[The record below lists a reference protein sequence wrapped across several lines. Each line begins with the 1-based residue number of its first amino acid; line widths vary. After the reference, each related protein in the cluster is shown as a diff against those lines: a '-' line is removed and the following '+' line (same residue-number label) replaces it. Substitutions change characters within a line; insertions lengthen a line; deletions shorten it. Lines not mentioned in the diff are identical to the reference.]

1 MKNKRM
7 KGIEQL
13 NRKYGR
19 IFVLP
24 WVIGMLL
31 FYIIPLVQ
39 SFLFSVSEVS
49 VYSGGIKLDFIGF
62 SRYKSLI
69 LTDPDYTALVKEALL
84 SFLYSLPVIILLS
97 MVLALLLNQK
107 FRGRLVFRSLYFLP
121 VIISTGVVINLL
133 FSTTSSDLSNIGVS
147 ESYSSNMFDVE
158 DIIEWLGLTGGI
170 AEYISLIISK
180 VFDLIWKCGIQTV
193 LFIAGL
199 QSVDRSLYEAGAMDG
214 IKSRWHELWYIPLPA
229 MKPQLLFGAVL
240 SISSSFSVSTV
251 CNTLC
256 GFPSTDY
263 AAHTI
268 VAHLEDYGTIRFDM
282 GYACAIATLLFLL
295 MIGTNKL
302 VNILLRRVGD

>member
-1 MKNKRM
+1 MKNKKM

-24 WVIGMLL
+24 WVIGMLI

-39 SFLFSVSEVS
+39 SFLFSVSNVS
-49 VYSGGIKLDFIGF
+49 VYSGGIDLEFVGFI
-62 SRYKSLI
+62 RYKNL
-69 LTDPDYTALVKEALL
+69 LMADPYYTSIVKDAIV

-97 MVLALLLNQK
+97 IVLALLLNQK
-107 FRGRLVFRSLYFLP
+107 FRGRLFFRSLYFLP
-121 VIISTGVVINLL
+121 VIISTGVVIKLL

-180 VFDLIWKCGIQTV
+180 VFDLVWKCGIQTV

-199 QSVDRSLYEAGAMDG
+199 QSVPASLYEASRVEGATKWEEFWFITFPML
-214 IKSRWHELWYIPLPA
+214 SNVTLLVSVFTMVELITDTNV
-229 MKPQLLFGAVL
+229 QLV
-240 SISSSFSVSTV
+240 SEVYSSMTAGVYDT
-251 CNTLC
+251 
-256 GFPSTDY
+256 PSTRMWMY
-263 AAHTI
+263 FIIAGG
-268 VAHLEDYGTIRFDM
+268 VM
-282 GYACAIATLLFLL
+282 GLLIFLYNRIL
-295 MIGTNKL
+295 MK
-302 VNILLRRVGD
+302 RWEA

>member
-1 MKNKRM
+1 MKKTDFSEIFKQMKR
-7 KGIEQL
+7 KRAG
-13 NRKYGR
+13 YA
-19 IFVLP
+19 FAAP
-24 WVIGMLL
+24 FMLL
-31 FYIIPLVQ
+31 FSLFTVLPVCISIFYGFTYYNVLETPEFCGLDNYMNLFLHDDVFITAIKNTFVFAVITGPVSYVLCLLFAWFINELNRVLRTLFTILFYVPSISGGAYSIFLIIFSRDRYGLINGFLMKWGFISEPIAWFQDTRYMLGIVIVVSLWMSLGT
-39 SFLFSVSEVS
+39 SFL
-49 VYSGGIKLDFIGF
+49 
-62 SRYKSLI
+62 
-69 LTDPDYTALVKEALL
+69 A
-84 SFLYSLPVIILLS
+84 
-97 MVLALLLNQK
+97 
-107 FRGRLVFRSLYFLP
+107 
-121 VIISTGVVINLL
+121 
-133 FSTTSSDLSNIGVS
+133 
-147 ESYSSNMFDVE
+147 
-158 DIIEWLGLTGGI
+158 
-170 AEYISLIISK
+170 
-180 VFDLIWKCGIQTV
+180 
-193 LFIAGL
+193 FIAGL

-214 IKSRWHELWYIPLPA
+214 IKSRWHELWYITLPA

>member
-107 FRGRLVFRSLYFLP
+107 FRGRLFFRSLYFLP

-199 QSVDRSLYEAGAMDG
+199 QSVPSSLYEASRVEGATKWEEFWFITFPML
-214 IKSRWHELWYIPLPA
+214 SRVTLLVAVFTMVELITDTNVEL
-229 MKPQLLFGAVL
+229 
-240 SISSSFSVSTV
+240 VSNVYNSMTAGV
-251 CNTLC
+251 YDN
-256 GFPSTDY
+256 PSTMMWMY
-263 AAHTI
+263 FIIAGGVIGLLI
-268 VAHLEDYGTIRFDM
+268 VLYNRI
-282 GYACAIATLLFLL
+282 L
-295 MIGTNKL
+295 M
-302 VNILLRRVGD
+302 RRWEN

>member
-107 FRGRLVFRSLYFLP
+107 FRGRLFFRSLYFLP

-199 QSVDRSLYEAGAMDG
+199 QSVPASLYEASKVEGATKWEEFWFITFPML
-214 IKSRWHELWYIPLPA
+214 SRVTLLVSVFTMVELITDTNVEL
-229 MKPQLLFGAVL
+229 
-240 SISSSFSVSTV
+240 VSNVYNSMTAGV
-251 CNTLC
+251 YDN
-256 GFPSTDY
+256 PSTMMWMY
-263 AAHTI
+263 FI
-268 VAHLEDYGTIRFDM
+268 VAGGVI
-282 GYACAIATLLFLL
+282 GLLIVLYNRIL
-295 MIGTNKL
+295 MRCWEN
-302 VNILLRRVGD
+302 

>member
-39 SFLFSVSEVS
+39 SFLFSVSDVS

-107 FRGRLVFRSLYFLP
+107 FRGRLFFRSLYFLP

-147 ESYSSNMFDVE
+147 ENYSSNMFDVE

-199 QSVDRSLYEAGAMDG
+199 QSVPVSLYEASKVEGATKWEEFWFITFPMLLRVTLLV
-214 IKSRWHELWYIPLPA
+214 SVFTMVELITDTNVEL
-229 MKPQLLFGAVL
+229 
-240 SISSSFSVSTV
+240 VSNVYNSMTAGV
-251 CNTLC
+251 YDN
-256 GFPSTDY
+256 PSTMMWMY
-263 AAHTI
+263 FI
-268 VAHLEDYGTIRFDM
+268 VAGGVI
-282 GYACAIATLLFLL
+282 GLLIVLYNRIL
-295 MIGTNKL
+295 M
-302 VNILLRRVGD
+302 RRWEN

>member
-1 MKNKRM
+1 MKNKKM

-24 WVIGMLL
+24 WVIGMLV

-39 SFLFSVSEVS
+39 SFLFSVSDVS
-49 VYSGGIKLDFIGF
+49 VYSGGIKLDFIGLT
-62 SRYKSLI
+62 RYKKLLLS
-69 LTDPDYTALVKEALL
+69 DPDYTNLVKEAMVY
-84 SFLYSLPVIILLS
+84 FLYSLPVIILLS
-97 MVLALLLNQK
+97 IVLALLLNQK
-107 FRGRLVFRSLYFLP
+107 FRGRLFFRALYFLP

-199 QSVDRSLYEAGAMDG
+199 QSVPASLYEASRVEGATKWEEFWFITFPML
-214 IKSRWHELWYIPLPA
+214 SRVTLLVAVFTMVELITDTNVRL
-229 MKPQLLFGAVL
+229 
-240 SISSSFSVSTV
+240 VSDVYNSMTAGV
-251 CNTLC
+251 YDN
-256 GFPSTDY
+256 PSTMMWMY
-263 AAHTI
+263 FI
-268 VAHLEDYGTIRFDM
+268 
-282 GYACAIATLLFLL
+282 IAGGVIGLLIILYNRLL
-295 MIGTNKL
+295 MK
-302 VNILLRRVGD
+302 RWEA

>member
-1 MKNKRM
+1 MKNKKM

-107 FRGRLVFRSLYFLP
+107 FRGRLFFRSLYFLP

-199 QSVDRSLYEAGAMDG
+199 QSVPASLYEASKVEGATKWEEFWFITFPML
-214 IKSRWHELWYIPLPA
+214 SRVTLLVSVFTMVELITDTNVEL
-229 MKPQLLFGAVL
+229 
-240 SISSSFSVSTV
+240 VSNVYNSMTAGV
-251 CNTLC
+251 YDN
-256 GFPSTDY
+256 PSTMMWMY
-263 AAHTI
+263 FI
-268 VAHLEDYGTIRFDM
+268 VAGGVI
-282 GYACAIATLLFLL
+282 GLLIVLYNRIL
-295 MIGTNKL
+295 M
-302 VNILLRRVGD
+302 RRWEN

>member
-107 FRGRLVFRSLYFLP
+107 FRGRLFFRSLYFLP

-199 QSVDRSLYEAGAMDG
+199 QSVPASLYEASKVEGATKWEEFWFITFPML
-214 IKSRWHELWYIPLPA
+214 SRVTLLVSVFTMVELITDTNVEL
-229 MKPQLLFGAVL
+229 
-240 SISSSFSVSTV
+240 VSNVYNSMTAGV
-251 CNTLC
+251 YDN
-256 GFPSTDY
+256 PSTMMWMY
-263 AAHTI
+263 FI
-268 VAHLEDYGTIRFDM
+268 VAGGVI
-282 GYACAIATLLFLL
+282 GLLIVLYNRIL
-295 MIGTNKL
+295 M
-302 VNILLRRVGD
+302 RRWEN

>member
-107 FRGRLVFRSLYFLP
+107 FRGRLFFRSLYFLP

-147 ESYSSNMFDVE
+147 ENYSSNMFDVE

-199 QSVDRSLYEAGAMDG
+199 QSVPVSLYEASKVEGATKWEEFWFITFPML
-214 IKSRWHELWYIPLPA
+214 SRVTLLVSVFTMVELITDTNVEL
-229 MKPQLLFGAVL
+229 
-240 SISSSFSVSTV
+240 VSNVYNSMTAGV
-251 CNTLC
+251 YDN
-256 GFPSTDY
+256 PSTMMWMY
-263 AAHTI
+263 FI
-268 VAHLEDYGTIRFDM
+268 VAGGVI
-282 GYACAIATLLFLL
+282 GLLIVLYNRIL
-295 MIGTNKL
+295 M
-302 VNILLRRVGD
+302 RRWEN

>member
-24 WVIGMLL
+24 WVIGMLV

-39 SFLFSVSEVS
+39 SFLFSVSDVS
-49 VYSGGIKLDFIGF
+49 VYSGGIKLDFVGLT
-62 SRYKSLI
+62 RYKKL
-69 LTDPDYTALVKEALL
+69 LLADPDYTALVKEALI

-107 FRGRLVFRSLYFLP
+107 FRGRLFFRSLYFLP

-147 ESYSSNMFDVE
+147 ESYSANMFDVE

-199 QSVDRSLYEAGAMDG
+199 QSVPSSLYEASRVEGATKWEEFWFITFPML
-214 IKSRWHELWYIPLPA
+214 SRVTLLVAVFTMVELITDTNVEL
-229 MKPQLLFGAVL
+229 
-240 SISSSFSVSTV
+240 VSNVYNSMTAGV
-251 CNTLC
+251 YDN
-256 GFPSTDY
+256 PSTMMWMY
-263 AAHTI
+263 FIIAGGVIGLLI
-268 VAHLEDYGTIRFDM
+268 VLYNRI
-282 GYACAIATLLFLL
+282 L
-295 MIGTNKL
+295 M
-302 VNILLRRVGD
+302 RRWEN

>member
-107 FRGRLVFRSLYFLP
+107 FRGRLFFRSLYFLP

-199 QSVDRSLYEAGAMDG
+199 QSVPVSLYEASKVEGATKWEEFWFITFPML
-214 IKSRWHELWYIPLPA
+214 SRVTLLVSVFTMVELITDTNVEL
-229 MKPQLLFGAVL
+229 
-240 SISSSFSVSTV
+240 VSNVYNSMTAGV
-251 CNTLC
+251 YDN
-256 GFPSTDY
+256 PSTMMWMY
-263 AAHTI
+263 FI
-268 VAHLEDYGTIRFDM
+268 VAGGVI
-282 GYACAIATLLFLL
+282 GLLIVLYNRIL
-295 MIGTNKL
+295 M
-302 VNILLRRVGD
+302 RRWEN

>member
-49 VYSGGIKLDFIGF
+49 VYSGGIKLDLIGF

-107 FRGRLVFRSLYFLP
+107 FRGRLFFRSLYFLP

-199 QSVDRSLYEAGAMDG
+199 QSVPASLYEASKVEGATKWEEFWFITFPML
-214 IKSRWHELWYIPLPA
+214 SRVTLLVSVFTMVELITDTNVEL
-229 MKPQLLFGAVL
+229 
-240 SISSSFSVSTV
+240 VSNVYNSMTAGV
-251 CNTLC
+251 YDN
-256 GFPSTDY
+256 PSTMMWMY
-263 AAHTI
+263 FI
-268 VAHLEDYGTIRFDM
+268 VAGGVI
-282 GYACAIATLLFLL
+282 GLLIVLYNRIL
-295 MIGTNKL
+295 M
-302 VNILLRRVGD
+302 RRWEN

>member
-39 SFLFSVSEVS
+39 SFLFSVSKVS

-107 FRGRLVFRSLYFLP
+107 FRGRLFFRSLYFLP

-199 QSVDRSLYEAGAMDG
+199 QSVPASLYEASKVEGATKWEEFWFITFPML
-214 IKSRWHELWYIPLPA
+214 SRVTLLVSVFTMVELITDTNVEL
-229 MKPQLLFGAVL
+229 
-240 SISSSFSVSTV
+240 VSNVYNSMTAGV
-251 CNTLC
+251 YDN
-256 GFPSTDY
+256 PSTMMWMY
-263 AAHTI
+263 FI
-268 VAHLEDYGTIRFDM
+268 VAGGVI
-282 GYACAIATLLFLL
+282 GLLIVLYNRIL
-295 MIGTNKL
+295 M
-302 VNILLRRVGD
+302 RRWEN

>member
-107 FRGRLVFRSLYFLP
+107 FRGRLFFRSLYFLP

-199 QSVDRSLYEAGAMDG
+199 QSVPASLYEASKVEGATKWEEFWFITFPML
-214 IKSRWHELWYIPLPA
+214 SRVTLLVSVFTMVELITDTNVEL
-229 MKPQLLFGAVL
+229 
-240 SISSSFSVSTV
+240 VSNVYNSMTAGV
-251 CNTLC
+251 YDN
-256 GFPSTDY
+256 PSTMMWMY
-263 AAHTI
+263 FI
-268 VAHLEDYGTIRFDM
+268 
-282 GYACAIATLLFLL
+282 
-295 MIGTNKL
+295 IG
-302 VNILLRRVGD
+302 

>member
-107 FRGRLVFRSLYFLP
+107 FRGRLFFRSLYFLP

-158 DIIEWLGLTGGI
+158 DIIEWLVLTGGI

-199 QSVDRSLYEAGAMDG
+199 QSVPVSLYEASKVEGATKWEEFWFITFPML
-214 IKSRWHELWYIPLPA
+214 SRVTLLVSVFTMVELITDTNVEL
-229 MKPQLLFGAVL
+229 
-240 SISSSFSVSTV
+240 VSNVYNSMTAGV
-251 CNTLC
+251 YDN
-256 GFPSTDY
+256 PSTMMWMY
-263 AAHTI
+263 FI
-268 VAHLEDYGTIRFDM
+268 VAGGVI
-282 GYACAIATLLFLL
+282 GLLIVLYNRIL
-295 MIGTNKL
+295 M
-302 VNILLRRVGD
+302 RRWEN

>member
-24 WVIGMLL
+24 WVIGMLV

-39 SFLFSVSEVS
+39 SFLFSVSDVS
-49 VYSGGIKLDFIGF
+49 VYSGGIKLDFVGLT
-62 SRYKSLI
+62 RYKKL
-69 LTDPDYTALVKEALL
+69 LLADPDYTALVKEALI

-107 FRGRLVFRSLYFLP
+107 FRGRLFFRSLYFLP

-147 ESYSSNMFDVE
+147 ESYSANMFDVE

-170 AEYISLIISK
+170 AEYISLVISK

-199 QSVDRSLYEAGAMDG
+199 QSVPSSLYEASRVEGATKWEEFWFITFPML
-214 IKSRWHELWYIPLPA
+214 SRVTLLVAVFTMVELITDTNVEL
-229 MKPQLLFGAVL
+229 
-240 SISSSFSVSTV
+240 VSNVYNSMTAGV
-251 CNTLC
+251 YDN
-256 GFPSTDY
+256 PSTMMWMY
-263 AAHTI
+263 FIIAGGVIGLLI
-268 VAHLEDYGTIRFDM
+268 VLYNRI
-282 GYACAIATLLFLL
+282 L
-295 MIGTNKL
+295 M
-302 VNILLRRVGD
+302 RRWEN

>member
-107 FRGRLVFRSLYFLP
+107 FRGRLFFRSLYFLP

-199 QSVDRSLYEAGAMDG
+199 QSVPVSLYEASKVEGATKWEEFWFITFPMLLRVTLLV
-214 IKSRWHELWYIPLPA
+214 SVFTMVELITDTNVEL
-229 MKPQLLFGAVL
+229 
-240 SISSSFSVSTV
+240 VSNVYNSMTAGV
-251 CNTLC
+251 YDN
-256 GFPSTDY
+256 PSTMMWMY
-263 AAHTI
+263 FI
-268 VAHLEDYGTIRFDM
+268 VAGGVI
-282 GYACAIATLLFLL
+282 GLLIVLYNRIL
-295 MIGTNKL
+295 M
-302 VNILLRRVGD
+302 RRWEN

>member
-39 SFLFSVSEVS
+39 SFLFSVSDVS

-107 FRGRLVFRSLYFLP
+107 FRGRLFFRSLYFLP

-147 ESYSSNMFDVE
+147 ENYSSNMFDVE

-199 QSVDRSLYEAGAMDG
+199 QSVPVSLYEASKVEGATKWEEFWFITFPML
-214 IKSRWHELWYIPLPA
+214 SRVTLLVSVFTMVELITDTNVEL
-229 MKPQLLFGAVL
+229 
-240 SISSSFSVSTV
+240 VSNVYNSMTAGV
-251 CNTLC
+251 YDN
-256 GFPSTDY
+256 PSTMMWMY
-263 AAHTI
+263 FI
-268 VAHLEDYGTIRFDM
+268 VAGGVI
-282 GYACAIATLLFLL
+282 GLLIVLYNRIL
-295 MIGTNKL
+295 M
-302 VNILLRRVGD
+302 RRWEN